1 VSRHAS
7 IAGPSVAEK
16 IVFVVGASLAFAVSS
31 PLAKRAVGLSAVGLA
46 AGRCGVAAA
55 AIFVMAPRATTRA
68 LVALDRK
75 SRLGLAG
82 AGALRAVH
90 FALFIGGLL
99 HTSLPAAVALV
110 SLEPLAVVLGGW
122 LAFGLRPSRREAIGI
137 GLATAG
143 AFVVTRGAGEGEH
156 RLLGDA
162 MVVGA
167 ALVYGAYVMAARGL
181 RERLPVMPY
190 AGGVYGVACL
200 LLLPGAIAMS
210 ISEHAAAP
218 PMVTWGCVV
227 ALGLVPT
234 LVGHTLVQR
243 AARTVAPAVVALV
256 SPGETIGSIAIGAV
270 WLAAWPSA
278 YEWTGAGLVL
288 AGVVLALGRS

>member
-1 VSRHAS
+1 
-7 IAGPSVAEK
+7 VA
-16 IVFVVGASLAFAVSS
+16 FVVGASLAFAVSS
-31 PLAKRAVGLSAVGLA
+31 PLTKRAVGLSALGIA
-46 AGRCGVAAA
+46 AGRCGVAAM
-55 AIFVMAPRATTRA
+55 AILVLAPRVTARA
-68 LVALDRK
+68 LAALDGK
-75 SRLGLAG
+75 SRLALAG
-82 AGALRAVH
+82 AGALLAVH

-122 LAFGLRPSRREAIGI
+122 LAFGLTPSRREAVGI

-181 RERLPVMPY
+181 RERIPVLPY
-190 AGGVYGVACL
+190 AGAVYGVACV
-200 LLLPGAIAMS
+200 LLLPGAIATAVA
-210 ISEHAAAP
+210 EHAAAP
-218 PMVTWGCVV
+218 PTATWGCVV

-270 WLAAWPSA
+270 WLGAWPST

-288 AGVVLALGRS
+288 AGVVLALGKSGA

>member
-1 VSRHAS
+1 VVRP
-7 IAGPSVAEK
+7 PSLVGKVA
-16 IVFVVGASLAFAVSS
+16 FVVGASLAFAVSS
-31 PLAKRAVGLSAVGLA
+31 PIAKRAMGLSALGIA

-55 AIFVMAPRATTRA
+55 AIAVIAPRATARA
-68 LVALDRK
+68 IAGLDGR
-75 SRLGLAG
+75 SRLGLLG
-82 AGALRAVH
+82 AGSLLAAH
-90 FALFIGGLL
+90 FALFLGGLM

-122 LAFGLRPSRREAIGI
+122 LAFGLTPSRREAVGI

-167 ALVYGAYVMAARGL
+167 ALIYGAYVMAARGL
-181 RERLPVMPY
+181 RERIAVLPY
-190 AGGVYGVACL
+190 AAVVYGVACL
-200 LLLPGAIAMS
+200 LLLPGALGIAMA
-210 ISEHAAAP
+210 EHAAAP
-218 PMVTWGCVV
+218 PMSTWGCVV

-243 AARTVAPAVVALV
+243 AAREVAPAVVALV

-270 WLAAWPSA
+270 WLGAWPSTW
-278 YEWTGAGLVL
+278 EWSGAGLVL
-288 AGVVLALGRS
+288 AGVVLALGR